1 MKKIN
6 RELKTL
12 EQLEEKNIDENNY
25 SIQEERWLGILF
37 LVGTIFFSGVL
48 LYGFID

>member
-25 SIQEERWLGILF
+25 SIQEWCATRQE
-37 LVGTIFFSGVL
+37 
-48 LYGFID
+48 DNEK